1 LADTEDATE
10 MVRVEVPVL
19 YPDPSCVKVTLGAVP
34 MMPGALDDVN
44 DTVPLKP
51 LKPCAL
57 IVVEESELPA
67 EIVTLVWLRVM
78 LKPAGAIFTGMVT
91 EWVLRGCGGLRTPS
105 PVAVTVTDPVL
116 VPLQVRVSLPVPEG
130 VVRSTVGDETE
141 HARPAVLVVET
152 SRMSW

>member
-1 LADTEDATE
+1 

-34 MMPGALDDVN
+34 VMPDALDDVK

-67 EIVTLVWLRVM
+67 DIVTLVWLRVM

-91 EWVLRGCGGLRTPS
+91 EWVLRGCTGR
-105 PVAVTVTDPVL
+105 
-116 VPLQVRVSLPVPEG
+116 LQHNPEPDQQIG
-130 VVRSTVGDETE
+130 RAHV
-141 HARPAVLVVET
+141 
-152 SRMSW
+152 